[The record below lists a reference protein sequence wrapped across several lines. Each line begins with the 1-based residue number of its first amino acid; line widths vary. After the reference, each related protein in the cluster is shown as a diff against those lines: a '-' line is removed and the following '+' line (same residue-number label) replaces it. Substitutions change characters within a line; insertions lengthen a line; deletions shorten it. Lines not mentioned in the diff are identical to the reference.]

1 MTRPPNPLEDSDNGI
16 ERTGE
21 LLLPEGR
28 FNPARSIAIRVLIA
42 LGCIVVT
49 TLVVYAERDGYRDA
63 SGDELSLLDAAYYAT
78 VTLSTTGYGDITPLS
93 ASARLT
99 NILVITPLRFLF
111 LIVLV
116 GTTVELLTKR
126 TRYEWRARRWRDK
139 VSEHTVIIGYGVKG
153 RSAAKALIDSGG
165 QRDRIVVVADDDDS
179 TRDATRLGLTAVQG
193 DARRESVLQQ
203 AGISRASQ
211 VIIATDQDATSV
223 LVTMLAK
230 RLAPGA
236 TVVSA
241 ARETANVQFLR
252 DSGADGV
259 VVTAEAA
266 GRLMSLSLLSPTAG
280 SLMEDILES
289 GRGLELTERE
299 ITPAEIGV
307 GPDDLERRH
316 GELVLAVIRDGTV
329 HRFDERT
336 IRAFNRGD
344 RVVVIKESRQSGD
357 LSDFAM
363 E

>member
-1 MTRPPNPLEDSDNGI
+1 MTRPPNPLDDSDNGI

-42 LGCIVVT
+42 LGCIVIT

-241 ARETANVQFLR
+241 EFLLTGFHT
-252 DSGADGV
+252 DDGV